1 MSRKKLDFRA
11 DAYRHVLGF
20 VFHHWS
26 HRPAL
31 VGFII
36 VLVIAST
43 LAEVMVPVFSGRI
56 VDAIAGGDAADQALR
71 AFVIVV
77 ALGLTSVALR
87 WFIFN
92 GIIRLTL
99 KTMAD
104 VTNNGF
110 HKVQRFSTDW
120 HANSFA
126 GSTVRKITR
135 GMWALDSLND
145 LLLIALLPSL
155 VMLVG
160 ATIVLGSYWPV
171 MGLIVGLGS
180 LIYVGV
186 TVGLSM
192 GYVSP
197 AARLANAW
205 DTRLGGALA
214 DAISC
219 NSVVKAFGAETRE
232 ETRLGQVLVKWD
244 NRTRRTWKR
253 GTINGTIQS
262 FMMVSMQAGILGTG
276 LICGDRGSR
285 RRATSPSCWPCS
297 SCCRDI
303 CGTWGR
309 ISATCSAPSTIWKS
323 WCCIPRCRLASRAGR
338 MRNRFI
344 LEKARSF
351 SITSPSNMART
362 PRRFMMTSQSP

>member
-160 ATIVLGSYWPV
+160 ATIVLGSY
-171 MGLIVGLGS
+171 
-180 LIYVGV
+180 
-186 TVGLSM
+186 
-192 GYVSP
+192 
-197 AARLANAW
+197 
-205 DTRLGGALA
+205 
-214 DAISC
+214 
-219 NSVVKAFGAETRE
+219 
-232 ETRLGQVLVKWD
+232 
-244 NRTRRTWKR
+244 
-253 GTINGTIQS
+253 
-262 FMMVSMQAGILGTG
+262 
-276 LICGDRGSR
+276 
-285 RRATSPSCWPCS
+285 
-297 SCCRDI
+297 
-303 CGTWGR
+303 
-309 ISATCSAPSTIWKS
+309 
-323 WCCIPRCRLASRAGR
+323 
-338 MRNRFI
+338 
-344 LEKARSF
+344 
-351 SITSPSNMART
+351 
-362 PRRFMMTSQSP
+362 